1 MQELKKKAF
10 PAFFCENCRN
20 KVSAGSIIC
29 PHCGKMFSSVR
40 CPECGHTGKEHDF
53 ISGCPKCG
61 HLRQPIPQ
69 QRRNPDR
76 KAVKATVSFPG
87 FIVVLITLV
96 VAFVG
101 LVFIYMNI

>member
-1 MQELKKKAF
+1 MQEWKKKIS

-69 QRRNPDR
+69 QSR
-76 KAVKATVSFPG
+76 KRPPAAAKTTVSFPG

-96 VAFVG
+96 IAFAG
-101 LVFIYMNI
+101 LVLIYLNI